1 MSPIAARRPA
11 RPSEKPASSPAA
23 RPGAGESPST
33 PLTEYADRRERLL
46 KSLDGHV
53 AIVLAGDADPSLHH
67 PWSPHAHFHYLTGV
81 VDEPGAMLL
90 LDPTHPVA
98 SKRCTL
104 LLRPLNPEVEKWD
117 GFRPELSGALRAKY
131 GVSSLMRTN
140 MLARLLLES
149 ARRARKLAA
158 VMPLSPYNAAVSP
171 DLAIIRAQSER
182 VPGCLVADRSTL
194 IPAMRAAKSTSEI
207 DCIRHA
213 GSITGHGFAAALQT
227 MRAGI
232 TEFDVQEAMEHAYR
246 TNGARGTAYR
256 TIAGS
261 GFNAT
266 VLHYHANDQVLA
278 DGDLVVIDSGAAFA
292 GYASDVTRTYPVN
305 GQFTSRQRELYAI
318 VLKSLEAG
326 IKACRAGTTLGAID
340 AACRRVINDAGHG
353 DAFIHGAGHHL
364 GLEVHDAS
372 PDAPLA
378 DGAVVTVEPGIYL
391 PGEKIGIRIED
402 DIVCTKK
409 GPVNLTGSIPKSIA
423 DIERAMAQGASARV
437 PRPASRR

>member
-1 MSPIAARRPA
+1 MPTLAARRTTT
-11 RPSEKPASSPAA
+11 PASARAA
-23 RPGAGESPST
+23 ASISLSEH
-33 PLTEYADRRERLL
+33 ADRRERLL

-53 AIVLAGDADPSLHH
+53 ALVLAGDADPSLHH
-67 PWSPHAHFHYLTGV
+67 PWTPHAHFAYLTGV

-98 SKRCTL
+98 SKRSTL

-117 GFRPELSGALRAKY
+117 GFRAELSGALRARY
-131 GVSSLMRTN
+131 GMPSVMRTT

-149 ARRARKLAA
+149 TRRARKLAA
-158 VMPLSPYNAAVSP
+158 VMPLSGYNTPLSA
-171 DLAIIRAQSER
+171 DLAILRAQAER
-182 VPGCLVADRSTL
+182 VPGCTIADRSTL
-194 IPAMRAAKSTSEI
+194 IPVLRAAKSKAEVA
-207 DCIRHA
+207 CIRQA
-213 GSITGHGFAAALQT
+213 GSITSHGFEAALQT
-227 MRAGI
+227 MRPGL

-246 TNGARGTAYR
+246 TNGARTTAYR

-266 VLHYHANDQVLA
+266 VLHYHANDQVLV
-278 DGDLVVIDSGAAFA
+278 DGDLVVIDSGAAYA
-292 GYASDVTRTYPVN
+292 GYASDVTRTYPVS
-305 GQFTSRQRELYAI
+305 GRFTARQRELYGI

-340 AACRRVINDAGHG
+340 VACRKVINDAGLG

-391 PGEKIGIRIED
+391 PAESIGIRIED

-423 DIERAMAQGASARV
+423 DIERAMARGPAAATASSGV
-437 PRPASRR
+437 RR